1 MWNAEWLRAY
11 DSLRVIARRYD
22 EAIQTISI
30 QINGNEQKADCVSG
44 RPFLWHF
51 PILFLFL
58 HLLLEPAVWCFLG
71 IIILY

>member
-30 QINGNEQKADCVSG
+30 QINGNEQKADCESG
-44 RPFLWHF
+44 WPFFVPF
-51 PILFLFL
+51 PNTISVFAL
-58 HLLLEPAVWCFLG
+58 A
-71 IIILY
+71 I